1 MESNLFHK
9 VYPHSVTASRL
20 MGIVALDLVVPGSTH
35 RNSKTVVFI
44 KDNLLKLIN
53 INLISCE
60 SISLRYS
67 KQANYLLWTSFI
79 IKI

>member
-1 MESNLFHK
+1 MESNLFYK
-9 VYPHSVTASRL
+9 LYSITTSRL
-20 MGIVALDLVVPGSTH
+20 MRVAALDLVLPGSTN

-44 KDNLLKLIN
+44 IDNLLQLIN

-67 KQANYLLWTSFI
+67 KQANYLLLTSFI
-79 IKI
+79 IRI